1 MISHMKKTITAIAV
15 LALSAGCKDSLSA
28 PSQDNVVAG
37 TAQPI
42 QNLVTGVVA
51 QDRASAMAFS
61 YLLYPEGE
69 ARNSLRIDS
78 NEPRFINELIAV
90 PIDPSDFIG
99 GSGWNGYYTEIRASN
114 QLIVSPSLNSIPPAD
129 KAATIGFVQT
139 MKALDYIR
147 VIQLRDSLGIPIQ
160 LSPGATADPI
170 KTKASALA
178 YISALLDSANTN
190 FGSASA

>member
-1 MISHMKKTITAIAV
+1 MISHMKKTMAAMLATIA
-15 LALSAGCKDSLSA
+15 LCAGCKDSLSA

-51 QDRASAMAFS
+51 QDRTSAMAFS

-99 GSGWNGYYTEIRASN
+99 GSAW
-114 QLIVSPSLNSIPPAD
+114 
-129 KAATIGFVQT
+129 
-139 MKALDYIR
+139 
-147 VIQLRDSLGIPIQ
+147 
-160 LSPGATADPI
+160 
-170 KTKASALA
+170 
-178 YISALLDSANTN
+178 
-190 FGSASA
+190 

>member
-1 MISHMKKTITAIAV
+1 MKTTIAAMAAA
-15 LALSAGCKDSLSA
+15 LALCAGCKDSLSA

-42 QNLVTGVVA
+42 QNLVTGVIA

-99 GSGWNGYYTEIRASN
+99 VEW
-114 QLIVSPSLNSIPPAD
+114 LLH
-129 KAATIGFVQT
+129 
-139 MKALDYIR
+139 
-147 VIQLRDSLGIPIQ
+147 RDPRRE
-160 LSPGATADPI
+160 
-170 KTKASALA
+170 SAHRQPF
-178 YISALLDSANTN
+178 TQ
-190 FGSASA
+190 